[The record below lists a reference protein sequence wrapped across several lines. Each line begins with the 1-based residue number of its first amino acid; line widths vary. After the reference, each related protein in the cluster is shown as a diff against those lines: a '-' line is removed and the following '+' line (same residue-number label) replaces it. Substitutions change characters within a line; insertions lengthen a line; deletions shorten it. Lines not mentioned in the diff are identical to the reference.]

1 MSKPPE
7 SVGSTGRSGHA
18 IDSRSFRN
26 VLGRFATGVSVVAI
40 GVDQG
45 VHAMTA
51 NAVCA
56 LSLSPP
62 QVLFCP
68 SKAARLAQMMRNGGL
83 FTVSFLREEQEAI
96 SIYFAGAWKEQQPP
110 PFRFVDDHGAPRL
123 EGSLAALICEQH
135 AMHDGGDHLIVIGRV
150 IAIHQGLD
158 HHLPLLFY
166 KGKYHSMDRSAG
178 KKAPALSEV
187 SDEPPTSHY

>member
-1 MSKPPE
+1 MRRHE
-7 SVGSTGRSGHA
+7 LRM
-18 IDSRSFRN
+18 IDPRTFRN
-26 VLGRFATGVSVVAI
+26 ALGRFATGVSVVAI
-40 GVDQG
+40 GIDQG

-51 NAVCA
+51 NSVCA

-110 PFRFVDDHGAPRL
+110 PFRFVHDHGAPRL
-123 EGSLAALICEQH
+123 EGSLAALICEQQS
-135 AMHDGGDHLIVIGRV
+135 MHDGGDHLIVIGKV
-150 IAIHQGLD
+150 IALHQGLD
-158 HHLPLLFY
+158 HHLPLLFF
-166 KGKYHSMDRSAG
+166 KGKYHSMERSAG
-178 KKAPALSEV
+178 KEAPALSEV
-187 SDEPPTSHY
+187 SDEPPTIHYP